1 MISKIS
7 DTFSQLNINIENMVN
22 KSRKEVAYTLLD
34 LVQEPGNDIIKEL
47 EAVEGIIRVER
58 FK

>member
-7 DTFSQLNINIENMVN
+7 DAFSKYEINIENMVN
-22 KSRKEVAYTLLD
+22 KSRKEIAYTLLD
-34 LVQEPGNDIIKEL
+34 LIQEPSQEILDEL
-47 EAVEGIIRVER
+47 QNSEGIIRVER